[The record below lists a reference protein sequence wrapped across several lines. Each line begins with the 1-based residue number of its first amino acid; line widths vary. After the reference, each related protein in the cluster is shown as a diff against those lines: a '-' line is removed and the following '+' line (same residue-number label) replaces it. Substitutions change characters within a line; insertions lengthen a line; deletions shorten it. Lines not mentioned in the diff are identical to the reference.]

1 MRLSANVL
9 AAVEHE
15 FHSCSARSDIG
26 RATSQFLRSGV
37 WLPAV
42 TVGRVVAG
50 VACWGYVG
58 GMSDSAVSEIHAAAS
73 EHDQLDAVRRVFA
86 DEGASA
92 RVVVGA
98 EVVEL
103 PPSLVRLLA
112 AGAGVLGDGDAVAL
126 VSEETEL
133 SPAEAARLLGVS
145 RQYVDRLVADG
156 VLPVRRLPQSRYRKI
171 PARAVLAHRA
181 AKDAKAAGIDSILEI
196 ADEAGLDY

>member
-1 MRLSANVL
+1 MLVYDD
-9 AAVEHE
+9 V
-15 FHSCSARSDIG
+15 
-26 RATSQFLRSGV
+26 
-37 WLPAV
+37 
-42 TVGRVVAG
+42 
-50 VACWGYVG
+50 
-58 GMSDSAVSEIHAAAS
+58 MSDSAVSEIHASAS
-73 EHDQLDAVRRVFA
+73 EHDQLDAVRRIFA

-112 AGAGVLGDGDAVAL
+112 AGACVLGDGDSVAL

-181 AKDAKAAGIDSILEI
+181 AKDAKQAGIGCILEI

>member
-1 MRLSANVL
+1 
-9 AAVEHE
+9 
-15 FHSCSARSDIG
+15 
-26 RATSQFLRSGV
+26 
-37 WLPAV
+37 
-42 TVGRVVAG
+42 
-50 VACWGYVG
+50 
-58 GMSDSAVSEIHAAAS
+58 MSDSAVSEIHADAS
-73 EHDQLDAVRRVFA
+73 EHDQLDAVRRIFA
-86 DEGASA
+86 DESASA

-112 AGAGVLGDGDAVAL
+112 AGAGVLGDGDAFAL

-181 AKDAKAAGIDSILEI
+181 AKDATLAGIDSILEI
-196 ADEAGLDY
+196 ADGAGLEY